1 MSPSAKVSTPNPVL
15 FDQVLPHSHWPAS
28 FRQALHGLFFFSH
41 SPLEPCFRD
50 SSHELFWTCLAG
62 AQNSRKSSPSQ
73 AVSCCHHKVF
83 THQEPPTSFQTYWSS
98 DQNKCHV
105 WAGMGPGLS
114 ASDDLPWKE
123 ALGLSLHW
131 QVCEHQL
138 CGSRKT
144 GSWGAGER
152 LQGQGELWSVRMGS
166 AGLRTGGGSRTLQ
179 EVLLALHPASAP
191 SHLPGRQGQLQAP
204 SQEGFSAVG
213 RANAELSGG
222 A

>member
-1 MSPSAKVSTPNPVL
+1 MRRFQLPLLFFLIRSSPIHTGLLLSAKLYMV
-15 FDQVLPHSHWPAS
+15 
-28 FRQALHGLFFFSH
+28 FFFFTH

-50 SSHELFWTCLAG
+50 SSHELVWTCLAG

-83 THQEPPTSFQTYWSS
+83 THQEPPTSFPTYWSS

-131 QVCEHQL
+131 QMCRHQL
-138 CGSRKT
+138 GGSRKT

-152 LQGQGELWSVRMGS
+152 LQGQGELVVGENGVCRVELG
-166 AGLRTGGGSRTLQ
+166 
-179 EVLLALHPASAP
+179 EAP
-191 SHLPGRQGQLQAP
+191 GPCRKCCWLSIQPQSPPTFL
-204 SQEGFSAVG
+204 EG
-213 RANAELSGG
+213 RASCRLPHRRVSLLWGG
-222 A
+222 QT